1 MAITSLL
8 RESLQIPR
16 HPEGARV
23 SEVVEGVG
31 ENGDA
36 PRIEPTEELNDSEE
50 KVEQEGHEDIPLS
63 VMVMVMVM
71 MMVPVAM
78 AVSVTMSVVMV
89 VAVAIAV
96 AVFVRAHIIVFVLV
110 FVGLH

>member
-8 RESLQIPR
+8 RQTLQIPR

-31 ENGDA
+31 EDGDA
-36 PRIEPTEELNDSEE
+36 PRIEPTEELDDSEE

-63 VMVMVMVM
+63 VMVVMV
-71 MMVPVAM
+71 MVPVAM

-96 AVFVRAHIIVFVLV
+96 AVFVRAHIIVFV
-110 FVGLH
+110 GLH

>member
-8 RESLQIPR
+8 RQTLQIPR

-31 ENGDA
+31 EDGDA
-36 PRIEPTEELNDSEE
+36 PRIEPTEELDDSEE
-50 KVEQEGHEDIPLS
+50 EVEQEGHEDIPLS
-63 VMVMVMVM
+63 VMVVVM

-96 AVFVRAHIIVFVLV
+96 AVFVRAHIIVFV
-110 FVGLH
+110 GLH

>member
-1 MAITSLL
+1 MTIPPLL

-31 ENGDA
+31 EDGDA

-50 KVEQEGHEDIPLS
+50 EVEQEGHKDITFG
-63 VMVMVMVM
+63 VM
-71 MMVPVAM
+71 MMVMMVP
-78 AVSVTMSVVMV
+78 VTMAMTVTVTVVMV
-89 VAVAIAV
+89 VAMV
-96 AVFVRAHIIVFVLV
+96 VRAHLIVLVLV

>member
-1 MAITSLL
+1 M
-8 RESLQIPR
+8 LQIPR

-31 ENGDA
+31 EDGDA
-36 PRIEPTEELNDSEE
+36 PRIEPTEELDNSEE

-63 VMVMVMVM
+63 MMVVVM
-71 MMVPVAM
+71 MPVAM

-96 AVFVRAHIIVFVLV
+96 AVFVRTHIIVFVLV